1 MQTIKVIQDEHDPD
15 RVMLSVTEET
25 RFGHTVRIEKQYL
38 TKLSAD
44 LLKFAEPAINEKDPR

>member
-1 MQTIKVIQDEHDPD
+1 MQIIAVKQDDYDPD

-38 TKLSAD
+38 AKLAAK
-44 LLKFAEPAINEKDPR
+44 LLEYAEPTSNEKDPK